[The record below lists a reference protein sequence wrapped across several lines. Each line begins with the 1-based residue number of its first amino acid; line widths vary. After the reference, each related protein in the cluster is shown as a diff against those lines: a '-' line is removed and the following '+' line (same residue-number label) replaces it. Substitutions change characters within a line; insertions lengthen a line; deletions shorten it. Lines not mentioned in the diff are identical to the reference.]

1 MTATTLVKSF
11 ARLDVKEWDGR
22 RISMP
27 GIYSDI
33 PLEDYHGDICIE
45 PSISS
50 TGLRKLYSPFPNVKA
65 SPAHYWMT
73 SRYNPERI
81 EEDETDAIIL
91 GRAAHHLLFGE
102 KKFDEVFV
110 RRPATVNGEICNRVT
125 RSGKAWHL
133 KQERLG
139 LTVIKPDQLA
149 AINGIYREL
158 KKEPLIWDPERKRE
172 GLLNGLI
179 EHSMFCK
186 HRCGVWLKIRPD
198 AIPNDSMDYVDFK
211 TTSSI
216 MWPDLQNSI
225 KKLGYFMQAG
235 LTAMVVHAVLGEWI
249 NSYTLVFAETAE
261 PHCVEIV
268 TLKENDIKRG
278 IDACEIAISKF
289 MKCWDAK
296 HWPGPRGDCRDA
308 RYIEMTQWD
317 QKQIDETLQLDRKG

>member
-1 MTATTLVKSF
+1 MTALIKSF
-11 ARLDVKEWDGR
+11 AKFNVKEWDTK

-50 TGLRKLYSPFPNVKA
+50 SGLRKLYSPYPNVKA

-81 EEDETDAIIL
+81 EDEETDSMIL

-102 KKFDEVFV
+102 KKFDEVFA

-125 RSGKAWHL
+125 RAGKAWHL

-139 LTVIKPDQLA
+139 LTVVKPEQMA

-158 KKEPLIWDPERKRE
+158 KKERMIWDPERKRE
-172 GLLNGLI
+172 GALNGLI

-186 HRCGVWLKIRPD
+186 HRSGVWLKVRPD

-216 MWPDLQNSI
+216 MWPDLQRTI
-225 KKLGYFMQAG
+225 RDLGYFMQAG
-235 LTAMVVHAVLGEWI
+235 LTAMVAHAVLGLPL
-249 NSYTLVFAETAE
+249 NSYTLVFAETKE
-261 PHCVEIV
+261 PHCIQIV

-278 IDACEIAISKF
+278 IDACEVAIARF
-289 MKCWDAK
+289 MRCWDSK
-296 HWPGPRGDCRDA
+296 LWPGPRGTRDDA
-308 RYIEMTQWD
+308 SYIELTSWD
-317 QKQIDETLQLDRKG
+317 QKQIDETLALDRKENR